1 VSLPLSESATAPAQQ
16 PTPLPAC
23 AVRILTRRHALAESL
38 GRYATLL
45 GLTVLTGQRDPT
57 VTGREEI
64 LIADLDGYEDYR
76 KSSHSAAN
84 SAASRVSTRVVL
96 IASAAELPLPDR
108 GPADLGA
115 ADTRPVVVKPVHRDA
130 LYDALA
136 KVLGLAPP
144 EESRESRE
152 SRDGLGEERLVG
164 HVLLVED
171 EPVNAAVAQGY
182 LAALGCTSVWVA
194 TGPAAV
200 ARSAVERFDLILM
213 DLSMPGMDGFATT
226 ALIRQHARASSRVPI
241 VALTA
246 HDAASYRDICIAA
259 GMDDLLSKP
268 YTLEQCTARLR
279 RWITPRQGSLEAPA
293 PAPAPAP
300 ARLSSVDAAAVD
312 KLRKLRAGPQSDLY
326 TTLVE
331 LFRVGSKRSL
341 AELRTAM
348 ADGDLRT
355 AGAVCHK
362 LASSAAN
369 VGALAFADD
378 VRRLGRLCAGA
389 DEPHA
394 RRLYRALERAHPDLL
409 ETLMRLRLAATG

>member
-1 VSLPLSESATAPAQQ
+1 
-16 PTPLPAC
+16 
-23 AVRILTRRHALAESL
+23 
-38 GRYATLL
+38 
-45 GLTVLTGQRDPT
+45 VL
-57 VTGREEI
+57 
-64 LIADLDGYEDYR
+64 
-76 KSSHSAAN
+76 
-84 SAASRVSTRVVL
+84 
-96 IASAAELPLPDR
+96 
-108 GPADLGA
+108 
-115 ADTRPVVVKPVHRDA
+115 RDA

-136 KVLGLAPP
+136 RVLGLAPRD
-144 EESRESRE
+144 EASE
-152 SRDGLGEERLVG
+152 SRDALGEERLGG

-226 ALIRQHARASSRVPI
+226 ALIRQQARGSARVPI

-268 YTLEQCTARLR
+268 YTLEQCTALLR
-279 RWITPRQGSLEAPA
+279 RWIAPRQGPQETPA
-293 PAPAPAP
+293 PALT
-300 ARLSSVDAAAVD
+300 RLSSVDATAVD
-312 KLRKLRAGPQSDLY
+312 KLRKLRTGQQSDLY

-348 ADGDLRT
+348 ADGDLR
-355 AGAVCHK
+355 AAAAVCHK

-378 VRRLGRLCAGA
+378 VRRLGRLCTDA

-409 ETLMRLRLAATG
+409 ETLTRLRLAATG